1 MANEESDRGRSILGR
16 FAARANDRVL
26 DFVDPDVVLDHVD
39 VNALLDRVE
48 VNRLLDRVDVNELLD
63 RVDVNQLLERV
74 DVNALLDR
82 ADVDALMARADVDAL
97 LERVDVKALV
107 DRAGIPEIVAESTGQ
122 LGGSALNLFRR
133 PLVGM
138 DEIVFR
144 GLVSLIGRDPNAYP
158 SGPGGLVAWVEEH
171 SGERVEEDRPATK
184 TGRYAGPV
192 SRLLAFAA
200 DSLLVAS
207 GFTLVV
213 AGLTFLI
220 RLFLPDFSLPED
232 TGLGYAVALGAWAF
246 LYNWVGLAV
255 WGKTP
260 GKALL
265 GLRVVTR
272 EGSVVLTG
280 RQALLRTL
288 TYPLSF
294 ALFGVGLLGVVFNTE
309 RRAWHDRFAGS
320 AVVYDWGSRTV
331 AMPTPLAEYLRRKGA
346 DI

>member
-1 MANEESDRGRSILGR
+1 MMSQDEMRNRWSILGR

-26 DFVDPDVVLDHVD
+26 ELVDPDIVLGHVD
-39 VNALLDRVE
+39 VNALLDRVDVDTLLDRVD
-48 VNRLLDRVDVNELLD
+48 VNRLLDRVDVNS
-63 RVDVNQLLERV
+63 
-74 DVNALLDR
+74 LLDR
-82 ADVDALMARADVDAL
+82 ADVDALLARADIDAL
-97 LERVDVKALV
+97 LDRVDVKALV

-144 GLVSLIGRDPNAYP
+144 ALVRLTGRDPNGYP
-158 SGPGGLVAWVEEH
+158 SGPGALVTWVEEQSEAH
-171 SGERVEEDRPATK
+171 IDASHQSAK

-192 SRLLAFAA
+192 TRLLAFAA
-200 DSLLVAS
+200 DSFLVTS
-207 GFTLVV
+207 SFTLVV

-220 RLFLPDFSLPED
+220 RLFLPEFALSGA
-232 TGLGYAVALGAWAF
+232 TGTGYAVALGIWAF
-246 LYNWVGLAV
+246 LYTWIGLTV

-260 GKALL
+260 GKALF

-280 RQALLRTL
+280 RQALIRTV

-294 ALFGVGLLGVVFNTE
+294 ALVGVGLLGIVFNAE

-320 AVVYDWGSRTV
+320 AVVYDWGSRAA
-331 AMPTPLAEYLRRKGA
+331 AMPTPLAEYLRRRGA
-346 DI
+346 NI

>member
-1 MANEESDRGRSILGR
+1 MSQDEKPRNQGILGR
-16 FAARANDRVL
+16 FAARANDRFL
-26 DFVDPDVVLDHVD
+26 EFVDPDVVLDHVD
-39 VNALLDRVE
+39 VNT
-48 VNRLLDRVDVNELLD
+48 LLDRVDVNALLD
-63 RVDVNQLLERV
+63 RVDVNALLDRV
-74 DVNALLDR
+74 DVNTLLDRVDINALLDR
-82 ADVDALMARADVDAL
+82 ADVDALLARADVDAL
-97 LERVDVKALV
+97 LEGVDVRALV

-138 DEIVFR
+138 DEVVFR
-144 GLVSLIGRDPNAYP
+144 AMVSLIGRDPNAYP
-158 SGPGGLVAWVEEH
+158 SGPGALVAWVEEQ
-171 SGERVEEDRPATK
+171 SEDHIQAGHRAIK

-192 SRLLAFAA
+192 TRLLAFAA
-200 DSLLVAS
+200 DSLLVTS

-220 RLFLPDFSLPED
+220 RLFLPEFTVPED
-232 TGLGYAVALGAWAF
+232 TGAGYAIALGVWAF
-246 LYNWVGLAV
+246 LYTAVGLTV

-272 EGSVVLTG
+272 EGTVVLTG
-280 RQALLRTL
+280 RQALVRTI

-294 ALFGVGLLGVVFNTE
+294 ALLGIGLLGVVFDRE

-320 AVVYDWGSRTV
+320 AVVYDWGTRTV
-331 AMPTPLAEYLRRKGA
+331 IMPTPLAEYLRRRGA

>member
-1 MANEESDRGRSILGR
+1 MMSQDETRNRRSILGR
-16 FAARANDRVL
+16 FAAKANDRVL
-26 DFVDPDVVLDHVD
+26 ELVDPDIVLGHVD

-48 VNRLLDRVDVNELLD
+48 VDTLLDRVDVN
-63 RVDVNQLLERV
+63 RLLERV
-74 DVNALLDR
+74 DVNSLLDR
-82 ADVDALMARADVDAL
+82 ADIDALLARADIDAL
-97 LERVDVKALV
+97 LERVDVRALV
-107 DRAGIPEIVAESTGQ
+107 DRAGIPEIVAQSTGQ

-144 GLVSLIGRDPNAYP
+144 ALVGLIGRDPNAYP
-158 SGPGGLVAWVEEH
+158 SGPGALVTWVEEH
-171 SGERVEEDRPATK
+171 SEAHIDAEQQAPK

-192 SRLLAFAA
+192 TRLLAFAA
-200 DSLLVAS
+200 DSVLVTA

-220 RLFLPDFSLPED
+220 RLFLPEFSLSED
-232 TGLGYAVALGAWAF
+232 TGSGYAAALGVWAF
-246 LYNWVGLAV
+246 LYTWIGLTV

-265 GLRVVTR
+265 GLRVVTS

-280 RQALLRTL
+280 GQALIRTL

-294 ALFGVGLLGVVFNTE
+294 ALLGVGLLGVVFNTE

-320 AVVYDWGSRTV
+320 AVVYDWGSTTA
-331 AMPTPLAEYLRRKGA
+331 AMPTPLAEYLRRRGA